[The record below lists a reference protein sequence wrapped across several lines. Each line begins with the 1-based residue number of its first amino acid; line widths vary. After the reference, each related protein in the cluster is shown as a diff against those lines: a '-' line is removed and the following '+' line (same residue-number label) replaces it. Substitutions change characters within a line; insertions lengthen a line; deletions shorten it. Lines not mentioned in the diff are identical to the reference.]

1 MTMPAAALSQ
11 TSLSFA
17 PLLAPLPPADPIAD
31 TADDTLEALLTPSER
46 HVVRLR
52 YGIGAQPCSPA
63 LIARRLH
70 LRVTTVLRLHA
81 RALRKLRADAL

>member
-1 MTMPAAALSQ
+1 MPAAALSH
-11 TSLSFA
+11 TSPSFA
-17 PLLAPLPPADPIAD
+17 PLLAPLPPIDPIAD
-31 TADDTLEALLTPSER
+31 ITDDTLEALLSPSER

-52 YGIGAQPCSPA
+52 YGIGAQPCTPA